1 MRLYQRIVS
10 GVLAAAL
17 LGQMSGCGTLFYPE
31 RRGQIKGQIDPAIAV
46 LDGIGILFF
55 VIPGLIAFAVDFT
68 TGAIYLPEGRRHA
81 MVDPQRLREALDADG
96 RVDHAR
102 LRAILHAEL
111 GRDLPLDDPRLIESH
126 ATPAQ
131 LAAFGLHPTT

>member
-10 GVLAAAL
+10 GVLAATL

-68 TGAIYLPEGRRHA
+68 TGAPGPRWTPGSPGDRRELAAAGHRWTPGAPTGRRTLTA
-81 MVDPQRLREALDADG
+81 PANRWKADS
-96 RVDHAR
+96 
-102 LRAILHAEL
+102 
-111 GRDLPLDDPRLIESH
+111 P
-126 ATPAQ
+126 
-131 LAAFGLHPTT
+131 